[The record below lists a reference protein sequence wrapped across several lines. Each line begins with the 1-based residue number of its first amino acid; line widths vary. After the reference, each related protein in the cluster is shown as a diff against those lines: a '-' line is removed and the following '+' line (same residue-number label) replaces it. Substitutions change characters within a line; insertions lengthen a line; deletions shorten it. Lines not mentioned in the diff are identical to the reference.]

1 MIGFLKTK
9 TGTNLL
15 FIVGGILLTSHFV
28 LGDYLRSHVIGYDLV
43 RVALMVLTV
52 GFLAFNRPHLGFWVA
67 VLFALLLLRFF
78 LGDFLEARTSW
89 YGLVSFLLIGLAILI
104 VVITEIGTF
113 FKKN

>member
-15 FIVGGILLTSHFV
+15 FILGGILLTSHFFW
-28 LGDYLRSHVIGYDLV
+28 GDYLRSQVVGYDLV
-43 RVALMVLTV
+43 RVVLMFFIV
-52 GFLAFNRPHLGFWVA
+52 GLLVFNRPHLGFWVI

-78 LGDFLEARTSW
+78 LGDFLEARISW
-89 YGLVSFLLIGLAILI
+89 YGLVSFLVIGLTILI